1 MKYTKLGRRDYMKA
15 ARKIIALLII
25 IFIGIP
31 ILFGVIW
38 IVGLTKAT
46 VSSEFVSD
54 LPREIIEEIPDIAE
68 EVFREAQDRRV
79 IRDDNTRAWFEAAAK
94 AGVTPR
100 QLMEEIGLLDWLE
113 NELSE
118 SLEEVGEVM
127 RGERRPRPIT
137 LDLRPLKDILLQG
150 EIDQYL
156 LRVLDNLPPCDE
168 EESNAWLRISRRG
181 FDHRELPACRPD
193 LEIAREA
200 LTEWRIDAVD
210 DMDNE
215 IEIFED
221 VHFLP
226 FGISRTIPL
235 LSYSLFVIPAIF
247 ILIGA
252 LIAATSPASFFRW
265 SGISIF
271 LGALP
276 ALLLSFFAK
285 HVSLWALSFAPYSY
299 QNDWS
304 SELNDLILEKTSWI
318 PMRIID
324 QLFSPVISVA
334 AIVCVIGIVLF
345 VISLMVRGRAQTRT
359 VTKAQA
365 PPSAPVQ
372 KEEPPKA
379 EESEK
384 EESVEAESKKAET
397 QEPEKEKPKPE
408 SSDVEPE
415 TEPEEIESEEPEPE
429 SSEPKKSEE
438 R

>member
-1 MKYTKLGRRDYMKA
+1 MTA

-25 IFIGIP
+25 IFIGLP

-38 IVGLTKAT
+38 VVGLTKAT
-46 VSSEFVSD
+46 VSSEFISD
-54 LPREIIEEIPDIAE
+54 LPREIIDEVPDIAE
-68 EVFREAQDRRV
+68 EIFEEAQDERV
-79 IRDDNTRAWFEAAAK
+79 IRDDNTRAWFEAAAR
-94 AGVTPR
+94 AGVTPK

-113 NELSE
+113 NELSD
-118 SLEEVGEVM
+118 SLEEVGEVL
-127 RGERRPRPIT
+127 RGERRPRPIA
-137 LDLRPLKDILLQG
+137 LDLRPLKDILLRE

-156 LRVLDNLPPCDE
+156 IRVLEELPPCDE
-168 EESNAWLRISRRG
+168 DENSAWLQISRRG
-181 FDHRELPACRPD
+181 LDHRELPACRPD
-193 LEIAREA
+193 LEIAKEA

-226 FGISRTIPL
+226 FGISRTITV

-247 ILIGA
+247 IFIGA

-265 SGISIF
+265 SGISTF

-276 ALLLSFFAK
+276 VLLLSFFVK

-318 PMRIID
+318 PMRIVD

-334 AIVCVIGIVLF
+334 AVVCVIGIVLF
-345 VISLMVRGRAQTRT
+345 VISLMVRGRTQTRT
-359 VTKAQA
+359 MTKVQA
-365 PPSAPVQ
+365 PPPPSAQ
-372 KEEPPKA
+372 KVDTPKA
-379 EESEK
+379 EVPDKTEPVDTESK
-384 EESVEAESKKAET
+384 EAETE
-397 QEPEKEKPKPE
+397 EPEKPKPE
-408 SSDVEPE
+408 PSDSAPE
-415 TEPEEIESEEPEPE
+415 SEPEEIESEEPEPE

-438 R
+438 K

>member
-1 MKYTKLGRRDYMKA
+1 MTA

-25 IFIGIP
+25 VFIGLP

-38 IVGLTKAT
+38 VVGLTKAT
-46 VSSEFVSD
+46 VSSEFISD
-54 LPREIIEEIPDIAE
+54 LPREIIEEVPDIAE
-68 EVFREAQDRRV
+68 EIFQEAQDKSV
-79 IRDDNTRAWFEAAAK
+79 IRDDNTRAWFVAAAK

-100 QLMEEIGLLDWLE
+100 QVMEETGLLDWLE

-118 SLEEVGEVM
+118 SLEQIGEVL

-137 LDLRPLKDILLQG
+137 LDLRPLKDILLRG

-156 LRVLDNLPPCDE
+156 LRVLENLPPCDE
-168 EESNAWLRISRRG
+168 EESVEWLRISRRG

-193 LEIAREA
+193 LDVARDV

-221 VHFLP
+221 FHFLP
-226 FGISRTIPL
+226 FGISRTITV

-247 ILIGA
+247 IFIGA
-252 LIAATSPASFFRW
+252 LIAATSPAGFFRW

-285 HVSLWALSFAPYSY
+285 HASLWALSFAPYSY
-299 QNDWS
+299 QGDWS
-304 SELNDLILEKTSWI
+304 SELRDLVLEKTSWI
-318 PMRIID
+318 PMRIVD

-345 VISLMVRGRAQTRT
+345 VISLMVRGRSQTGT
-359 VTKAQA
+359 VTRVQTPPPQA
-365 PPSAPVQ
+365 AQ
-372 KEEPPKA
+372 KEDKPRA
-379 EESEK
+379 EVPEK
-384 EESVEAESKKAET
+384 TESVEAGSKEAEA
-397 QEPEKEKPKPE
+397 PEAEKSKPE
-408 SSDVEPE
+408 HPDSEPK
-415 TEPEEIESEEPEPE
+415 TEPEEIESEGSEPE
-429 SSEPKKSEE
+429 STESNKSEDG
-438 R
+438 

>member
-1 MKYTKLGRRDYMKA
+1 MTA
-15 ARKIIALLII
+15 VRKIIALFII
-25 IFIGIP
+25 IFIGLP

-38 IVGLTKAT
+38 VVGLTKAS
-46 VSSEFVSD
+46 VSSEFISD
-54 LPREIIEEIPDIAE
+54 LPREIIDEVPDIAE
-68 EVFREAQDRRV
+68 EIFEEAQDEKV
-79 IRDDNTRAWFEAAAK
+79 IRDDNTRAWFEAAAR
-94 AGVTPR
+94 AGVTPK

-118 SLEEVGEVM
+118 SLEQIGEVL

-137 LDLRPLKDILLQG
+137 LDLRSLKDILLRE

-156 LRVLDNLPPCDE
+156 LRVLENLPPCDE
-168 EESNAWLRISRRG
+168 EENSAWLQISRRG
-181 FDHRELPACRPD
+181 LDHRELPACRPD
-193 LEIAREA
+193 IEVAREA
-200 LTEWRIDAVD
+200 LTEWCIDAVD

-226 FGISRTIPL
+226 FGISRTITV

-247 ILIGA
+247 IFIGA

-299 QNDWS
+299 QDSWS

-345 VISLMVRGRAQTRT
+345 VISLMVRGRSRTGIVRT
-359 VTKAQA
+359 VQK
-365 PPSAPVQ
+365 PPATP
-372 KEEPPKA
+372 EPKTEAPKA
-379 EESEK
+379 EVSEK
-384 EESVEAESKKAET
+384 AESVEAESKEAEI
-397 QEPEKEKPKPE
+397 QEPQKPRTEPTDSEPE
-408 SSDVEPE
+408 S
-415 TEPEEIESEEPEPE
+415 EPEEIEPEEIEYEEPRPE
-429 SSEPKKSEE
+429 SDKPEKPEE
-438 R
+438 K

>member
-1 MKYTKLGRRDYMKA
+1 MTA

-25 IFIGIP
+25 IFVGLP

-38 IVGLTKAT
+38 VVGLTKAS
-46 VSSEFVSD
+46 VSSEFISD
-54 LPREIIEEIPDIAE
+54 LPREIIDEIPEITEEI
-68 EVFREAQDRRV
+68 FQEAQDEKV
-79 IRDDNTRAWFEAAAK
+79 IRDDNTRAWFEAAAR
-94 AGVTPR
+94 AGVTPK

-118 SLEEVGEVM
+118 SFEQVGEVL

-137 LDLRPLKDILLQG
+137 LDLRPLKDILLSG
-150 EIDQYL
+150 EIDRYL
-156 LRVLDNLPPCDE
+156 LRVLENLPPCDE
-168 EESNAWLRISRRG
+168 EENSAWFQIARKGL
-181 FDHRELPACRPD
+181 DHRELPACRPD

-210 DMDNE
+210 EMDNE

-226 FGISRTIPL
+226 FGISRTITV

-247 ILIGA
+247 IFIGA

-299 QNDWS
+299 QDSWS

-345 VISLMVRGRAQTRT
+345 VISLMVRGRSQTRT
-359 VTKAQA
+359 VRTVQA
-365 PPSAPVQ
+365 PAATPESKTEA
-372 KEEPPKA
+372 PKA
-379 EESEK
+379 EVPEK
-384 EESVEAESKKAET
+384 AESVETESKEAET
-397 QEPEKEKPKPE
+397 QEPQKPKPE
-408 SSDVEPE
+408 PTESEPE
-415 TEPEEIESEEPEPE
+415 SEPEEIKPEEIESEEIKPK
-429 SSEPKKSEE
+429 SDEPKKPEE
-438 R
+438 E